1 MPKPGTVNN
10 PKGRP
15 KGSKNRATTDLRLFI
30 KDFLEHNVDTLEKD
44 FKKLSPKDR
53 LNLLEK
59 LLKYA
64 IPVKYDGAMDVS
76 FASLLVEASVIES
89 EENIANT

>member
-10 PKGRP
+10 PNGRP
-15 KGSKNRATTDLRLFI
+15 KGSKNRATSDLRGFI
-30 KDFLEHNVDTLEKD
+30 KNFLEKNISTLEKD

-53 LNLLEK
+53 LILLEK

-64 IPVKYDGAMDVS
+64 IPIQSQATIDFANLSESDLDMIISQLKIDG
-76 FASLLVEASVIES
+76 E
-89 EENIANT
+89 